1 MEAVRAATETHSAS
15 RIGAGRR
22 QEGLVKLRDGPP
34 IDHMASKELRDRLSL
49 SNDANDL
56 DRELKAG
63 EALNPEG
70 AVHLAE
76 ISLFPVVAPA

>member
-1 MEAVRAATETHSAS
+1 
-15 RIGAGRR
+15 
-22 QEGLVKLRDGPP
+22 
-34 IDHMASKELRDRLSL
+34 MASKELRDRLSL
-49 SNDANDL
+49 SMANDL

-76 ISLFPVVAPA
+76 IPLFPVVAPA

>member
-1 MEAVRAATETHSAS
+1 
-15 RIGAGRR
+15 
-22 QEGLVKLRDGPP
+22 
-34 IDHMASKELRDRLSL
+34 MASKELRDRLSL
-49 SNDANDL
+49 SMDANDL

-70 AVHLAE
+70 AVHLVK